1 MKDDD
6 ESLSLRVGGVSIGVV
21 IRGRVE
27 GPDCMSCME
36 HRRESG
42 HSKPG

>member
-1 MKDDD
+1 MKGG
-6 ESLSLRVGGVSIGVV
+6 SLSLQEGGGVSIGVGS
-21 IRGRVE
+21 RGRVE
-27 GPDCMSCME
+27 GSDCMSCME